1 MPPEPMTDL
10 SSNCRKRIGIIMRPP
25 QLLQTVVSSGAK
37 SLGMNTLVWHPGH
50 ATIVRV
56 FLAG

>member
-1 MPPEPMTDL
+1 
-10 SSNCRKRIGIIMRPP
+10 MRPP